1 MQFPPIFECKIGEK
15 CGELLLVSLIIILI
29 EEFMKGCG
37 MMLRQFFSYY
47 KPHRRLFI
55 IDFTS
60 AVIVAILE
68 LAFPVAVQWFIDDLL
83 PGNNWDVIVKIGF
96 VLFFIYLLST
106 FLQYI
111 VTYWGHK
118 LGLNIE
124 TDMREDL
131 FRHVQKQ
138 SFRYFDNTKTGHIMS
153 RITND
158 LFEIGELA
166 HHGPEDLFIAFM
178 TFIGAFWIMF
188 TINVK
193 LSLIILIIV
202 PLLVIFMTYS
212 NIQMSKAWTSMYE
225 NIAGV
230 NARVEDAVSGARVVQ
245 SFTNEAYE
253 MKRFNANNLIF
264 RESKLKA
271 YRVMAFV
278 SANIYMFMRFMTLV
292 VLIYGAWLSF
302 NQQMSYG
309 ELVAFVLYVNVL
321 FKPIEKISALL
332 ELYPKGM
339 AGFRRFVD
347 LLNIHP
353 DIKDRKGAK
362 KVGTLTGHIGFQDVT
377 FTYEKTQEPV
387 LRNMDFEITAG
398 KTIAFVGP
406 SGAGKTT
413 ICSLIP
419 RFYDVTKGAITI
431 DGIDIRD
438 MTMHSLRKQIGIV
451 QQDVFLFTGT
461 LKENIAYGKLDAT
474 DEEIARAVRMAH
486 MEEFIADLPNGY
498 GTQVG
503 ERGLKLSG
511 GQKQR
516 IAIARMFLKDPP
528 ILILDEATSALDN
541 ETEAIIQEALMELT
555 KDRTTLVIAH
565 RLATIKHA
573 DHIMV
578 VTKDG
583 IAEEGSHE
591 ELLAKDGLFAHM
603 HRVQLS

>member
-1 MQFPPIFECKIGEK
+1 M
-15 CGELLLVSLIIILI
+15 
-29 EEFMKGCG
+29 
-37 MMLRQFFSYY
+37 
-47 KPHRRLFI
+47 
-55 IDFTS
+55 IDFAC

-83 PGNNWDVIVKIGF
+83 PGNNWDVIIQVGV

-106 FLQYI
+106 FLQYV

-124 TDMREDL
+124 TDLREQL
-131 FRHVQKQ
+131 FSHVQKQ
-138 SFRYFDNTKTGHIMS
+138 SFRFFDNTKTGHIMS
-153 RITND
+153 RISND

-166 HHGPEDLFIAFM
+166 HHGPEDLFIAAM
-178 TFIGAFWIMF
+178 TFVGAFGIMF

-193 LSLIILIIV
+193 LTLIILVIV
-202 PLLVIFMTYS
+202 PFLIIFMTYS
-212 NIQMSKAWTSMYE
+212 NIKMSKAWRNMYE

-230 NARVEDAVSGARVVQ
+230 NARVEDAVAGARVVQ
-245 SFTNEAYE
+245 SFTNEQFE
-253 MKRFNANNLIF
+253 MERFTKNNRIF
-264 RESKLKA
+264 RKSKLGA

-278 SANIYMFMRFMTLV
+278 SANIYMFMRFITLI
-292 VLIYGAWLSF
+292 VLIVGAWLSY
-302 NQQMSYG
+302 NHYLSYG
-309 ELVAFVLYVNVL
+309 ELVAFVLFVNVL

-339 AGFRRFVD
+339 AGFRRFMD
-347 LLNIHP
+347 LLAVNP
-353 DIKDRKGAK
+353 DVTDNKGAK
-362 KVGTLTGHIGFQDVT
+362 QVKALKGDITFSDVS
-377 FTYEKTQEPV
+377 FTYEKTQDYVLKDLSFHIEP
-387 LRNMDFEITAG
+387 G

-419 RFYDVTKGAITI
+419 RFYDVNQGAIKI

-438 MTMHSLRKQIGIV
+438 MTMQSLRKQIGIV

-461 LKENIAYGKLDAT
+461 LRENIAYGKLDAT
-474 DEEIARAVRMAH
+474 DEEIARAVEQAH
-486 MEEFIADLPNGY
+486 LGEFIAELPHGY
-498 GTQVG
+498 ETQVG

-516 IAIARMFLKDPP
+516 IAIARMFLKNPP
-528 ILILDEATSALDN
+528 ILILDEATSALDT
-541 ETEAIIQEALMELT
+541 ETEAIIQDALTQLT
-555 KDRTTLVIAH
+555 KDRTTLIIAH

-583 IAEEGSHE
+583 IAEEGSHQ
-591 ELLAKDGLFAHM
+591 ELIEKEGIFANLHNI
-603 HRVQLS
+603 QLGQ

>member
-1 MQFPPIFECKIGEK
+1 MIFLPFVRYKPIINGETD
-15 CGELLLVSLIIILI
+15 
-29 EEFMKGCG
+29 KGVFS
-37 MMLRQFFSYY
+37 MIRRFFSYY

-83 PGNNWDVIVKIGF
+83 PGNNWDVIIKVSVG
-96 VLFFIYLLST
+96 LFFIYLLST

-124 TDMREDL
+124 TDMREEL
-131 FRHVQKQ
+131 FHHVQKQ
-138 SFRYFDNTKTGHIMS
+138 SFRFFDNTKTGHIMS

-166 HHGPEDLFIAFM
+166 HHGPEDFFIAIM
-178 TFIGAFWIMF
+178 TFIGAFWIML
-188 TINVK
+188 TINVQ
-193 LSLIILIIV
+193 LALIILFVV
-202 PLLVIFMTYS
+202 PVLIFFMTYS
-212 NIQMSKAWTSMYE
+212 NIKMSKAWRKMYE
-225 NIAGV
+225 DIAGV
-230 NARVEDAVSGARVVQ
+230 NARIEDAVSGARVVQ
-245 SFTNEAYE
+245 SFTNEAHE
-253 MKRFNANNLIF
+253 MERFTDNNQIF
-264 RESKLKA
+264 RRSKLTA
-271 YRVMAFV
+271 YKVMAFV
-278 SANIYMFMRFMTLV
+278 NSNIYMLMRFITLI
-292 VLIYGAWLSF
+292 VLIVGAWLSF
-302 NQQMSYG
+302 SGKLSYG

-339 AGFRRFVD
+339 AGFRRFID
-347 LLNIHP
+347 LLDVSP
-353 DIKDRKGAK
+353 DVKDKKGAK
-362 KVGTLTGHIGFQDVT
+362 NISLVKGNISFEDVT

-387 LRNMDFEITAG
+387 LNGLSFHIKAG
-398 KTIAFVGP
+398 ETIAFVGP

-419 RFYDVTKGAITI
+419 RFYDVQKGAITI

-438 MTMHSLRKQIGIV
+438 MTMRSLRKQIGIV

-461 LKENIAYGKLDAT
+461 LRENIAYGKLDAT
-474 DEEIARAVRMAH
+474 DEEVKAAAKLAH
-486 MEEFIADLPNGY
+486 MEEFIAELPNGY
-498 GTQVG
+498 ETQVG

-516 IAIARMFLKDPP
+516 IAIARMFLKDPA
-528 ILILDEATSALDN
+528 ILILDEATSALDT
-541 ETEAIIQEALMELT
+541 ETEAIIQDALMNLA
-555 KDRTTLVIAH
+555 KDRTTLIIAH

-573 DHIMV
+573 DRIMV

-583 IAEEGSHE
+583 IEEEGTHE
-591 ELLAKDGLFAHM
+591 ELIAKGGTFAHL
-603 HRVQLS
+603 HDIQLK